1 MFYNETNEFLMEAP
15 GLKGYIMV
23 VVGLHKVRTYIKGN
37 FQSFVVLA
45 TWGEQ
50 CEYCENCFKY
60 HLMVITAFVQ
70 V

>member
-45 TWGEQ
+45 T
-50 CEYCENCFKY
+50 
-60 HLMVITAFVQ
+60 
-70 V
+70 